1 MVNPRGKEGDNG
13 LDVTV
18 TYTGGQDQL
27 PGVGN
32 GNPLDHR
39 ELAGL

>member
-1 MVNPRGKEGDNG
+1 MVSPRGKEGDNG
-13 LDVTV
+13 LDLKVTNI
-18 TYTGGQDQL
+18 GAQDQ
-27 PGVGN
+27 PPVVYN